1 MNKVVLHG
9 NLAQDPEVK
18 VIESKNITVANF
30 TIAVSRTFKKSDGT
44 KDKDVTFIPC
54 EAWDSGAETI
64 GKYFTKG
71 SPILVEGSLKMEKWT
86 DNDGNPKSRLKV
98 RVSNFD
104 FLNRSAKS
112 QANSAGEPEQA
123 DSTSEPELVSVGNG
137 NQTEENPF

>member
-18 VIESKNITVANF
+18 QVSGGTTVTNF
-30 TIAVSRTFKKSDGT
+30 NIAVSRTFKKQDGT
-44 KDKDVTFIPC
+44 KDKDVTYIPC
-54 EAWDSGAETI
+54 EAWDTGAETI

-86 DNDGNPKSRLKV
+86 DKDGNPKSRLKV

-104 FLNRSAKS
+104 FLNKASKNTDE
-112 QANSAGEPEQA
+112 QPVGAG
-123 DSTSEPELVSVGNG
+123 VGSG
-137 NQTEENPF
+137 AGDASDDGEDVPF